1 MTPLREIV
9 KALKEISEWPWIVD
23 IDPRQDMDWNMEILS
38 SECNPIGD
46 RLTVAFMANKSW
58 KNLPKWQANAR
69 SISSSPLWLAEL
81 VVRVVEERA
90 SMLEIRCELDTG
102 TSSGVDRYIN
112 DALSDPDINIT
123 PKDFAWLKG
132 KVGG

>member
-1 MTPLREIV
+1 MTALGEIV
-9 KALKEISEWPWIVD
+9 KALKEISEGPWVHQNGEIIARGMVVAQVMGGD
-23 IDPRQDMDWNMEILS
+23 DFPCCDENIDE
-38 SECNPIGD
+38 ECK
-46 RLTVAFMANKSW
+46 ANTYFI
-58 KNLPKWQANAR
+58 A
-69 SISSSPLWLAEL
+69 SSPRLLAEL

-102 TSSGVDRYIN
+102 TSSGVDRYLN
-112 DALSDPDINIT
+112 EALSDPDINIT

>member
-9 KALKEISEWPWIVD
+9 KELKEVHWD
-23 IDPRQDMDWNMEILS
+23 KHD
-38 SECNPIGD
+38 
-46 RLTVAFMANKSW
+46 T
-58 KNLPKWQANAR
+58 
-69 SISSSPLWLAEL
+69 WLAEL

-102 TSSGVDRYIN
+102 TSSGVDRYLN
-112 DALSDPDINIT
+112 EALSDPDINIT